1 MTDEFY
7 VTQRE
12 ITEVLEEIK
21 EMLFE
26 KNRKYGDSALNP
38 IRIFSK
44 ADPIEQIKVRL
55 DDKFSRKKNQQ
66 NDDDEDIDKDI
77 MGYMVLLRVA
87 QKRAKK
93 QLKR

>member
-1 MTDEFY
+1 MKDELY